1 MKTTA
6 HLLIAALFLSMTSSA
21 CITWFPDKVGNGVA
35 RLAVRNA
42 GALTSLISAD
52 DVCGFESSKVL
63 TSYTQ
68 SAEDG
73 GFGTVTWRVEGCE
86 IDTGSEWRVVKEYC
100 DGTELRVRGKVTIT
114 AEKIVDG
121 HVTGN
126 PERPAIP
133 IDPDAATIRIL
144 SAEMEEFEVQDTS
157 SDSSMR
163 IARGSMSADLKPRLA
178 ANISKGLC
186 SIPTSDIEVSDLN
199 LFEAKV
205 YVNTPDRK
213 FDTDIGV
220 SNINAI
226 IGLHNEGENRIG
238 GMIRVWGSDE
248 TVDQEDGLDPEYN
261 RETFVE
267 KYSCTED
274 LATPIS
280 HSCELAPRV
289 AEASGRLSVKMFA
302 NLVKYANAEES
313 CGFESPIALSNVK
326 VHGAIG
332 YRGGDVIIPIESDCI
347 LEFPEPTVI
356 AEDCNGDQ
364 TIASGKVILRGTKQ
378 IFGIPTGDPEAPAVP
393 TSNMPA
399 IISLNADLENFE
411 LSYSNSDRHLAVKSG
426 RLSGSLK
433 PRMFLDTETGACSAS
448 TPNAEY
454 EDVVLSDAQVS
465 LFSSGNRIDGYIER
479 SIVQAVSG
487 IVGETENFMDGEIQL
502 DGESYDLPLDETS
515 TALDPD
521 YHEALFAMTYDCVP
535 EYIEPAEGD
544 CTFETTIAEATAR
557 LVAKNWGVITK
568 RIDDDEECGFARTLN
583 MIPSG
588 LGGNPFDVVTAN
600 FSIEECT
607 IGNVD
612 VATDCLGTRTTI
624 AGYATVTGEKT
635 VTGAIALASPPIQ
648 PLDRNGAMFR
658 FTRIDVED
666 YAAME
671 YEEGSSEAKPHLIL
685 HEGTLTGYSHP
696 VTGEAADS
704 PGRFF
709 IKTPVSK
716 FRDVTIGNTE
726 ATLMVGQKQFK
737 ITIDRAKLTAFNGT
751 YHDGETLNHNSIE
764 GEISIDGK
772 VFNVPVN
779 IEDPTLNPDF
789 EQETFDASYVCKE
802 NLKEP
807 VPSPTW

>member
-1 MKTTA
+1 MKTIAKLT
-6 HLLIAALFLSMTSSA
+6 IAALFLALPSTA

-35 RLAVRNA
+35 RLTVRNI
-42 GALTSLISAD
+42 GAITSLISAD
-52 DVCGFESSKVL
+52 ELCGFESQEVL

-68 SAEDG
+68 DVEDG
-73 GFGTVTWRVEGCE
+73 GVGTVTWHVNNCE
-86 IDTGSEWRVVKEYC
+86 IDTGTEWRVVKEYC
-100 DGTELRVRGKVTIT
+100 DGTELRVRGKITIT
-114 AEKIVDG
+114 AQKIVDG
-121 HVTGN
+121 RVTGN
-126 PERPAIP
+126 DERPAIP
-133 IDPDAATIRIL
+133 TDPDAATIKIL
-144 SAEMEEFEVQDTS
+144 NAEMVDFEVQDTG

-163 IARGSMSADLKPRLA
+163 VAKGATSGELRPRLA

-186 SIPTSDIEVSDLN
+186 SIASSDIAVSNLN
-199 LFEAKV
+199 LFNAKV
-205 YVNTPDRK
+205 YVSTPDRD

-220 SNINAI
+220 SNIDAI

-248 TVDQEDGLDPEYN
+248 TVDQEDGLDAEYN
-261 RETFVE
+261 REKFLNKFT
-267 KYSCTED
+267 CTED
-274 LATPIS
+274 LALPIS

-313 CGFESPIALSNVK
+313 CGFESPIALANTK
-326 VHGAIG
+326 VHGATG
-332 YRGGDVIIPIESDCI
+332 YRGGDVIIPIEQDCI
-347 LEFPEPTVI
+347 IEFPEPTVI
-356 AEDCNGDQ
+356 AEDCNGAQ
-364 TIASGKVILRGTKQ
+364 TIASGKVTLRGTKQ

-399 IISLNADLENFE
+399 IIKVNAELENFE
-411 LSYSNSDRHLAVKSG
+411 LSYSNSERHLAVKSG
-426 RLSGSLK
+426 RLSGSLT
-433 PRMFLDTETGACSAS
+433 PRMFLDTTTGACSAS
-448 TPNAEY
+448 TPNAQY
-454 EDVVLSDAQVS
+454 DDVVLSDAQVS
-465 LFSSGNRIDGYIER
+465 LYSSGNRIDGYIER
-479 SIVQAVSG
+479 SVVQAVSG
-487 IVGETENFMDGEIQL
+487 IVNETENFMDGEINM
-502 DGESYDLPLDETS
+502 DGETHSLPLDENS

-521 YHEALFAMTYDCVP
+521 YHDSLFRMTYDCVP
-535 EYIEPAEGD
+535 EFIEPVEGD

-568 RIDDDEECGFARTLN
+568 RIDDDEDCGFARTLN

-588 LGGNPFDVVTAN
+588 IGGNPFDVVTAN

-607 IGNVD
+607 IGNVE
-612 VATDCLGTRTTI
+612 VATDCLGTRTEI

-648 PLDRNGAMFR
+648 PLDRQSAMFR
-658 FTRIDVED
+658 FTRIDLEN

-671 YEEGSSEAKPHLIL
+671 YEEGSTEAKPHLIL
-685 HEGTLTGYSHP
+685 HDGVFTGYSHP

-726 ATLMVGQKQFK
+726 ATLVVGKKQFK
-737 ITIDRAKLTAFNGT
+737 VTIDRAKLTAFNGT
-751 YHDGETLNHNSIE
+751 FHDGQTLNHNSIE

-772 VFNVPVN
+772 VFNVPVDS
-779 IEDPTLNPDF
+779 EDPTLNPDF
-789 EQETFDASYVCKE
+789 DQTTFDASYECKE
-802 NLKEP
+802 NLLEP